1 MTRTDA
7 FAKPDTAEELVLLRR
22 ASPPADELI
31 PCPAGQYP
39 EAFFRVRLR
48 FGHAD
53 DSVCNEPELVA
64 ESSPLFWD
72 DGTPAQV
79 LLCGLMDGGATWT
92 LSLTRWGV
100 LRWEWRE
107 AGAERPAAAVE
118 AKFALTALIDPARP
132 FHAGVTLA
140 GGRRGRV
147 RLVLG
152 EADRRPSVV
161 GELSVEEPAS
171 FRPLPDSLRVG
182 AGPEG
187 ERPVRTP
194 VEELLVANT
203 ATIDIFDHGDLPLDA
218 AFPGGSGL
226 STGWAD
232 AETLGVRPG
241 AEFRSASGNYW
252 HFFRVTD
259 PRVRRILFERTGGM
273 SATSFYSRDRR
284 TWRALR
290 QRLAGDGPYGERR
303 VEAFLPEWQ
312 GPLYVA
318 NCPVFG
324 IEERERTMVRAH
336 ELGAEVQVLGR
347 SRAGLPMVL
356 ITQTDRGAP
365 LAGKLA
371 VVMICGQ
378 HSPVEQMTGWIGASL
393 MEELA
398 RMDASAE
405 HAGLLKRFA
414 FLYVP
419 IFNIDCAYF
428 GTNGGT
434 LDGANPNRRWFED
447 LGPEQRCVEEHLL
460 ALREQGLR
468 PALMIDCHAGA
479 WRNHNLLTDYEVPQE
494 QADDP
499 AALQWPDTLKAEWLA
514 LFDRMAGLR
523 EVWRDGH
530 IGGRA
535 PEWFQ
540 STFAAPALTIEC
552 STITHLDPAART
564 TKTFTHESLLA
575 LGRNL
580 AHALADAE
588 PLLRRGA
595 EGLATE
601 DGNGS

>member
-1 MTRTDA
+1 MTQTDA
-7 FAKPDTAEELVLLRR
+7 FRKPDTPEELVLLRR
-22 ASPPADELI
+22 AAPSAEELI
-31 PCPAGQYP
+31 PCPGGQYP

-48 FGHAD
+48 FAHAD
-53 DSVCNEPELVA
+53 DAVCNDPDLVA
-64 ESSPLFWD
+64 ESSPLFWEQ
-72 DGTPAQV
+72 GTPAQV
-79 LLCGLMDGGATWT
+79 LLCGQMEAGTAWT

-107 AGAERPAAAVE
+107 AGADGPAAAVE
-118 AKFALTALIDPARP
+118 ARFALNALLDPART
-132 FHAGVTLA
+132 FYAGVTLA
-140 GGRRGRV
+140 AGRRGRV

-152 EADRRPSVV
+152 EADGRPSVV
-161 GELSVEEPAS
+161 GELTVEELPT
-171 FRPLPDSLRVG
+171 FRPLPDRLRAG

-187 ERPVRTP
+187 RRPVRAE

-203 ATIDIFDHGDLPLDA
+203 ATFDIFDHGDVPLDA

-241 AEFRSASGNYW
+241 AEFGSASGNYW
-252 HFFRVTD
+252 HFFRITD
-259 PRVRRILFERTGGM
+259 PRVRRVRFERAGGM
-273 SATSFYSRDRR
+273 SACSFCSRDRV
-284 TWRALR
+284 TWHGLR
-290 QRLAGDGPYGERR
+290 QRVAGDGPYGERR
-303 VEAFLPEWQ
+303 IEAFLPEWS

-324 IEERERTMVRAH
+324 IEERERTMARAR

-356 ITQTDRGAP
+356 ITQTDRSVP
-365 LAGKLA
+365 LDGKLG
-371 VVMICGQ
+371 VVMVCGQ

-398 RMDASAE
+398 RMDGSGE
-405 HAGLLKRFA
+405 HAGLLRRLA

-434 LDGANPNRRWFED
+434 LDGANPNRRWFEEQ
-447 LGPEQRCVEEHLL
+447 GPEQRCVEDHLL
-460 ALREQGLR
+460 ALRDQGLR

-499 AALQWPDTLKAEWLA
+499 SALRWPDTLKAGWLA
-514 LFDRMAGLR
+514 LLDRVAGLR

-540 STFAAPALTIEC
+540 ATFGAPALTIEC
-552 STITHLDPAART
+552 STISHLDPATRT
-564 TKTFTHESLLA
+564 TRAFTHESLLE

-580 AHALADAE
+580 ARALAE
-588 PLLRRGA
+588 GQPLLRRGT
-595 EGLATE
+595 EGGATDE
-601 DGNGS
+601 DNGL